1 MHATAERKKL
11 HLLTVA
17 EYMTLETPARTE
29 LLGGV
34 IFAVSPK
41 NVAHSRAVAA
51 LAKALNRGLPDSY
64 SVLIQDP
71 VAVSGWTGRDAP
83 EIDRKAADA
92 FAFIE
97 VADATYGGRR
107 GDRRY
112 KIPLYVRAGVPAWIV
127 NLRTRRVECYSS
139 PADLALPHGREVCEG
154 ETFDVL
160 GVSIAVSDLF

>member
-34 IFAVSPK
+34 IFEVSPK

-71 VAVSGWTGRDAP
+71 VAVSGWTGRDS
-83 EIDRKAADA
+83 
-92 FAFIE
+92 
-97 VADATYGGRR
+97 
-107 GDRRY
+107 GDR
-112 KIPLYVRAGVPAWIV
+112 
-127 NLRTRRVECYSS
+127 
-139 PADLALPHGREVCEG
+139 
-154 ETFDVL
+154 
-160 GVSIAVSDLF
+160 

>member
-34 IFAVSPK
+34 IFEVSPK
-41 NVAHSRAVAA
+41 NVPHSRAVAA
-51 LAKALNRGLPDSY
+51 LAKALTRGLPDSY

-83 EIDRKAADA
+83 EIDRKAAA
-92 FAFIE
+92 AGTGATRFRCTFARASPRGSSTCARAASSAI
-97 VADATYGGRR
+97 ARR
-107 GDRRY
+107 PTSRSRTGTWSAKARRSTCSAS
-112 KIPLYVRAGVPAWIV
+112 RS
-127 NLRTRRVECYSS
+127 R
-139 PADLALPHGREVCEG
+139 
-154 ETFDVL
+154 
-160 GVSIAVSDLF
+160 